1 MKNLITIIL
10 IALTAQGF
18 SQTNDDTLNELI
30 EWMTGSFSSEEQASK
45 NEDYYHIQL
54 HMIPIWPDL
63 SADEAYLYVEQASA
77 ENPEKPYRQRVY
89 YLYKVDEDMYASEV
103 YTLPEPEK
111 YIGAYKLDNP
121 LSELQPGD
129 LTERKGCTVYLEY
142 DGFASFTGSTE
153 GKECESTLRGAAYA
167 TSEVSVMD
175 GSIISWDQGF
185 DAYDLQVWG
194 ATRGGYIFI
203 RYE

>member
-1 MKNLITIIL
+1 MKSL
-10 IALTAQGF
+10 LTVFFLVFTYSGF
-18 SQTNDDTLNELI
+18 SQTEDDTLNELI

-45 NEDYYHIQL
+45 NEDYYDINL
-54 HMIPIWPDL
+54 HMVPIWEDI
-63 SADEAYLYVEQASA
+63 STDEAYLYVEQASV
-77 ENPEKPYRQRVY
+77 ETPDQPYRQRVY
-89 YLYKVDEDMYASEV
+89 YIYKVDEDMYASEV
-103 YTLPEPEK
+103 YTLPEAEK
-111 YIGAYKLDNP
+111 YIGAYKQEKPLDD
-121 LSELQPGD
+121 LKPGN

-142 DGFASFTGSTE
+142 DGFASFSGSTE
-153 GKECESTLRGAAYA
+153 GKNCESTLRGASYA

-203 RYE
+203 RSE